1 MDLILELETM
11 AANVVDDP
19 TSDPDSE
26 PDVSTRWQPLFSYTL
41 TEARERVKTHRSNLS
56 RERVSDA
63 HWDIMRSAREAE
75 GYDRE
80 AYEYSLSLGKG
91 AGVSPQATN
100 MPPTTEGA
108 SPIQSTFLLKLAGPL
123 DTAAKAQEAA
133 GLPSCPA
140 VLTGNS
146 DSGDATFCRVN
157 AATRRAI
164 LDRLSLS
171 HNAFRPTFILI

>member
-1 MDLILELETM
+1 MHNPQTQINQPLIMDLILELETM

-56 RERVSDA
+56 LERVSDA
-63 HWDIMRSAREAE
+63 HWDIVRSAREAE

-108 SPIQSTFLLKLAGPL
+108 SPIQSTFL
-123 DTAAKAQEAA
+123 
-133 GLPSCPA
+133 PSSRARSTQRPRPRKQR
-140 VLTGNS
+140 G
-146 DSGDATFCRVN
+146 CRH
-157 AATRRAI
+157 ARR
-164 LDRLSLS
+164 S
-171 HNAFRPTFILI
+171 